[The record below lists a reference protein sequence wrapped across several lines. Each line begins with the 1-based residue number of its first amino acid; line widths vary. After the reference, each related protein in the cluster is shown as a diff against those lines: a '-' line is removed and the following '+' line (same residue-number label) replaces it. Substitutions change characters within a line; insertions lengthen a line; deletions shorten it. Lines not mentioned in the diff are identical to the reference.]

1 MESIRAAEAKADEIR
16 KAAAEQAREMVK
28 SVEEATLEASRQ
40 AFGDIRA
47 DYQQKLKQHEANVE
61 QRIAAQAG
69 EKQKALD
76 AYRRQASARLEQAS
90 ALIVERVLRHGDR

>member
-1 MESIRAAEAKADEIR
+1 MESIRAAETKADEIR

-28 SVEEATLEASRQ
+28 FVEEATLESSRQ

-47 DYQQKLKQHEANVE
+47 DYQQKLKQFEAGVE
-61 QRIAAQAG
+61 KRIAAQAG
-69 EKQKALD
+69 EKQKALE
-76 AYRRQASARLEQAS
+76 AYRQKASGRLDQAS